1 MNTLK
6 NAKRKPLNV
15 TLPEGLLQEFK
26 AVCQQRG
33 AEYSATVESC
43 LRAWIDLAGK
53 AQYSNLPP
61 LVFKTM
67 SEIEGKPRQ
76 PVNFYPTTPARQ
88 VKAHRDAGTAGKLA
102 KTKGE
107 R

>member
-53 AQYSNLPP
+53 AQYSNQQ
-61 LVFKTM
+61 M
-67 SEIEGKPRQ
+67 
-76 PVNFYPTTPARQ
+76 PVLLRKY
-88 VKAHRDAGTAGKLA
+88 AGSCG
-102 KTKGE
+102 